1 MSEHPKHLL
10 GSSSHWSL
18 FLLAFFIISFL
29 KQEHL
34 YHAVAYDSI
43 NKGLCKNCRIWYVEL
58 QLIFRVGKPSRYLT
72 VLTFVH
78 DQLARSME
86 KSNVIE
92 TYMDIV
98 PDMED
103 VLFDTHGSGHQ
114 VFEVGKPFHLHPHPL
129 ERDGSLTASMSGRVQ
144 GSDLRPFQLSGSQSV
159 EVLWAE
165 VVGAHQQQGG
175 ASFGDRVVGIQ
186 DHTVYR
192 ILVRGIDGK
201 EWEVER
207 RYREFVALH
216 QQLSRRFSSQA
227 EIALPA
233 CWEKVQSESWKLFG
247 HTSPNVVEARSALIH
262 ACLQSLLRA
271 GPPLNNAAPLLRFLF
286 PTGYSIPP
294 PGNTRTPAN
303 ARSSDLEGEVGG
315 SHFPLEDFGANYAEH
330 QDSPRSDILEPV
342 MKPVLG
348 SSIRLILQVHK
359 KRALKQQLRAQQH
372 MCAGCHMHLEIPIGL
387 VSSLVQSFGLGEPR
401 WCEYSGQLYCST
413 CHLNETA
420 VIPAHVLHFWD
431 FTPHKVSQ
439 LAKAYLD
446 SIYNQVPP
454 CSILFRCNSA
464 LILQCRFRCFKPH
477 ARLYKSLCILN

>member
-1 MSEHPKHLL
+1 
-10 GSSSHWSL
+10 
-18 FLLAFFIISFL
+18 
-29 KQEHL
+29 
-34 YHAVAYDSI
+34 
-43 NKGLCKNCRIWYVEL
+43 
-58 QLIFRVGKPSRYLT
+58 
-72 VLTFVH
+72 
-78 DQLARSME
+78 
-86 KSNVIE
+86 
-92 TYMDIV
+92 
-98 PDMED
+98 
-103 VLFDTHGSGHQ
+103 
-114 VFEVGKPFHLHPHPL
+114 
-129 ERDGSLTASMSGRVQ
+129 
-144 GSDLRPFQLSGSQSV
+144 LRPFQLSGSQSV

-247 HTSPNVVEARSALIH
+247 HTSPNVVEVRSALIH
-262 ACLQSLLRA
+262 TCLQSLLQA

-294 PGNTRTPAN
+294 PGNTRAPAN
-303 ARSSDLEGEVGG
+303 TRSSDLEDEVGG

-372 MCAGCHMHLEIPIGL
+372 MCAGCHMHVEIPIGL

-446 SIYNQVPP
+446 SIYNQPMLCVSAVNPYLYSRVPILAHVREMRGRLSKMVACIGCP
-454 CSILFRCNSA
+454 ALQRIQATATSCSYLLENNDFFALRDLVDLSKGAFAVLPEFMQSLLEKVSVHIKRDLTFCQKSGERCAAVELCNDPDDFIFPFQVQFST
-464 LILQCRFRCFKPH
+464 LIEKTYSQKDV
-477 ARLYKSLCILN
+477 